1 MIRVSPAKQ
10 LSHTTTRK
18 YEHTLCSIFAFSIRL
33 PHKHIHVARDDDANV
48 VAVVVVVAIRF
59 VFVVASKSIVSIERP
74 LGRGGASDNKTLD
87 MSSINSSSTSE
98 GVVVIVVVAVVINV
112 DDIALNECITASLP
126 MFTVVFPKYKLAFV
140 VTATPETTVSPINFA
155 PVETPLPIEKIP
167 LCMPSNRPVLE
178 DLIVC
183 VVLSLFVLV
192 ALIIIVFLL
201 SSSSSSSIIPLL
213 LLLVVSCFPS
223 SFFFFS
229 LM

>member
-1 MIRVSPAKQ
+1 MIRVSPEKQ

-33 PHKHIHVARDDDANV
+33 PHKHIHVARDDDAN

-140 VTATPETTVSPINFA
+140 VTRDAGNDRISHKLCSRRDA
-155 PVETPLPIEKIP
+155 PP
-167 LCMPSNRPVLE
+167 
-178 DLIVC
+178 D
-183 VVLSLFVLV
+183 
-192 ALIIIVFLL
+192 
-201 SSSSSSSIIPLL
+201 
-213 LLLVVSCFPS
+213 
-223 SFFFFS
+223 
-229 LM
+229 